1 MDMLNILIV
10 IVIVVCI
17 AALAGT
23 IYVTKRL
30 DDNYERK
37 KSFSSLSY
45 IYFIGL
51 PAIILAS
58 VLIWAFI

>member
-30 DDNYERK
+30 DDNYERRK
-37 KSFSSLSY
+37 AFQVFPIFTSSVFLQLFWPLY
-45 IYFIGL
+45 
-51 PAIILAS
+51 
-58 VLIWAFI
+58 